1 MSELDPNFATNVAVY
16 LLIYAVQGRWREAA
30 EAQVRFAELYGWNP
44 EAGRHAMA
52 AMERH
57 ANEGRPVPIPT
68 DLGEAFAGP
77 LYEANGLAMLGQS
90 DSAMAILER
99 MHEDGHPQLQ
109 RAGIEPWLAP
119 LHDDPRFVALLD
131 KIGLAPVESARA
143 WMKDR

>member
-1 MSELDPNFATNVAVY
+1 
-16 LLIYAVQGRWREAA
+16 
-30 EAQVRFAELYGWNP
+30 VRFAELYGWNP
-44 EAGRHAMA
+44 EAMRHLMV

-57 ANEGRPVPIPT
+57 AQEGRPVPIPT
-68 DLGEAFAGP
+68 DLGEGTGGP
-77 LYEANGLAMLGQS
+77 FYQAVHRGMLGQP
-90 DSAMAILER
+90 DSTMAILER
-99 MHEDGHPQLQ
+99 MYEDGNPQLQ